1 MSIATTDSVFAFQP
15 FYAIVETGL
24 KRMFECVKSYCF
36 TFVVNGECFESTVA
50 EAVLI
55 SPAVCTL
62 LRRDTGARSFIISS
76 SDIESNDFSL
86 ILGFV
91 RLFDTVLLK
100 DRAFPLLPIFNIL
113 GNEQLSIACI
123 NEFNTFESNH

>member
-1 MSIATTDSVFAFQP
+1 MLEFVTSD
-15 FYAIVETGL
+15 
-24 KRMFECVKSYCF
+24 CF
-36 TFVVNGECFESTVA
+36 TFGVNGEYFESTVA

-55 SPAVCTL
+55 SPAVCVL
-62 LRRDTGARSFIISS
+62 LQRGTGARSFIISS
-76 SDIESNDFSL
+76 SDIESNDFGL
-86 ILGFV
+86 IRGFV

-100 DRAFPLLPIFNIL
+100 DRAFPLLSIFNIL